1 MPAHPGRPQGC
12 VAGLRAQNRRMLQLA
27 HYTFWLKARRFT
39 LGLLMVW
46 LLVNLA
52 VPWFARE
59 LDRYS
64 FLGFPLGYWLAA
76 EGALF
81 VYVLLIGVYVLV
93 MDRLEAAL
101 LAQTAADV
109 DIQGAAPEQG

>member
-1 MPAHPGRPQGC
+1 
-12 VAGLRAQNRRMLQLA
+12 MLEQA
-27 HYTFWLKARRFT
+27 RYVFWLKTRRWT
-39 LGLLMVW
+39 LGLLAAW

-81 VYVLLIGVYVLV
+81 LYLGFIAVYLLV
-93 MDRLEAAL
+93 MDRLESALAA
-101 LAQTAADV
+101 
-109 DIQGAAPEQG
+109 QGAAAAGLGTEPEED